1 VARSRQRFESS
12 PRCDEI
18 PIRIWYW
25 LAWSLITGNEDG
37 IKHCSMNIVYSLR
50 HLGFAIPPRAD
61 AGWIGEAGP
70 VRCSLPK
77 SHPRSTTAMG
87 H

>member
-1 VARSRQRFESS
+1 M
-12 PRCDEI
+12 
-18 PIRIWYW
+18 
-25 LAWSLITGNEDG
+25 
-37 IKHCSMNIVYSLR
+37 HCLMNIVYSLR

-87 H
+87 RW